1 MLRQPGGNT
10 RTAMVSRRSVPG
22 SDRHSHGREWCT
34 RTATPPPR
42 PVRPEGS
49 HYGHIISSPRH
60 HGYLFPAEER
70 CQVDAAPIAPQMQY
84 FYGREACNVEL
95 PNIDV
100 AILLGGRVLVNVTA
114 TGDINGVTAAKRSC
128 SSVRQSA
135 GRPPHLPAP
144 GMAWNLLGE

>member
-22 SDRHSHGREWCT
+22 SDGRSHGREWRT

-42 PVRPEGS
+42 PVRAEGS

-70 CQVDAAPIAPQMQY
+70 CQVGAAPIAPQMQS
-84 FYGREACNVEL
+84 FYGREACNVKL
-95 PNIDV
+95 PNIV
-100 AILLGGRVLVNVTA
+100 EAILLGGRALVNVTA

-144 GMAWNLLGE
+144 GMAWNLIGG